1 MQKHALLS
9 VSQCHA
15 AARLADA
22 PSTTQQAWIICKPIV
37 LCLDDLLSPC
47 SEGSHAKTAQ
57 LTVSVSL
64 ENTGLWSET
73 CKLALEY

>member
-1 MQKHALLS
+1 M
-9 VSQCHA
+9 
-15 AARLADA
+15 
-22 PSTTQQAWIICKPIV
+22 W
-37 LCLDDLLSPC
+37 CLDDLLSPY
-47 SEGSHAKTAQ
+47 SEDSHAKTAQ